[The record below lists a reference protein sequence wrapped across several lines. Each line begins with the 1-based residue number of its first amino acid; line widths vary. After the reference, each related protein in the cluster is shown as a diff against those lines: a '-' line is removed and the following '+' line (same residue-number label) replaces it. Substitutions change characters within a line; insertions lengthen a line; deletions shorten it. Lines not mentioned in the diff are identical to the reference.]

1 MARYNTVIPVNIITG
16 AASQTYTL
24 TAPREGQLT
33 EFAGTAPYTVQLPN
47 PAYFAG
53 QSLALYNATS
63 GSVTVSTSAT
73 SGSIVGAST
82 NNSSSYALTSL
93 TSSFLYS
100 DGTNWASVG
109 GGGGGPVNAT
119 TLSASSTV
127 TLSPASANV
136 AISPTGTGTVAISPA
151 GALTINPTAASSI
164 NNTSVGTTTA
174 AAGAFTTLSASST
187 VSGTGFSTYLASPP
201 AIGGTAAAAGTF
213 TTFTAT
219 GISTLAAVTEKI
231 VPLSGATG
239 TVTHD
244 YSAAGVFYHT
254 SISANFV
261 PNFTNVPTTAARS
274 VTVTLILNQ
283 GGTPYYPT
291 SVQINGSA
299 FSITW
304 PGGVTPT
311 PRASKYEF
319 ATFILINPA
328 GSFNVVL
335 GQYGSFG

>member
-1 MARYNTVIPVNIITG
+1 MARYNTVTPVNIITG

-24 TAPREGQLT
+24 TAPREGTLT

-47 PAYFAG
+47 PTYFAG
-53 QSLALYNATS
+53 QSIALYNATS

-73 SGSIVGAST
+73 SGNIVGAAT

-127 TLSPASANV
+127 TLSPANTTV
-136 AISPTGTGTVAISPA
+136 TISPSGTGTVAISPT
-151 GALTINPTAASSI
+151 GALTINPAAASTI
-164 NNTSVGTTTA
+164 NNTSIGATTA
-174 AAGAFTTLSASST
+174 STGAFTTLSASST

-201 AIGGTAAAAGTF
+201 AIGGSAAAAGTF
-213 TTFTAT
+213 TTLTAT
-219 GISTLAAVTEKI
+219 GTTTLAQITEKLATI
-231 VPLSGATG
+231 SGATG

-244 YSAAGVFYHT
+244 WSASDIWYHS

-261 PNFTNVPTTAARS
+261 PNFTNVPTTTLRS
-274 VTVTLILNQ
+274 FTMTLLLAQ
-283 GGTPYYPT
+283 GGTPFIPT
-291 SVQINGSA
+291 SIQVNGSGI
-299 FSITW
+299 SITW
-304 PGGVTPT
+304 AGGVQPSG
-311 PRASKYEF
+311 RASKIDVVSLF
-319 ATFILINPA
+319 VTNVSGTFVCL
-328 GSFNVVL
+328 GSL
-335 GQYGSFG
+335 GSYG